1 MTLGVLFGFYRTWR
15 RRRRG
20 GRRTRVFFVFGMT
33 SISVM
38 YYTFIT
44 VVVAFREVFLWEIL
58 LLTTMFVAMIYFI
71 IQARRDPGIVIPE
84 STLSGPTRRR
94 LYSGSEENANLSEFE
109 VMWVDSRPI
118 QSKFCVYLLDM
129 Q

>member
-1 MTLGVLFGFYRTWR
+1 
-15 RRRRG
+15 
-20 GRRTRVFFVFGMT
+20 
-33 SISVM
+33 M

-58 LLTTMFVAMIYFI
+58 LLTTMFVTMIYFI